1 VQGLPPGPINNPGA
15 ASIAAAARPAAGP
28 WLFFVTVNPD
38 TGETR
43 FATTTAEHQRNVNLF
58 NQWCRANPGKC

>member
-1 VQGLPPGPINNPGA
+1 M
-15 ASIAAAARPAAGP
+15 
-28 WLFFVTVNPD
+28 TVNPD

-58 NQWCRANPGKC
+58 NQWCRANPGTC